1 MARVKIDLPNSEDFQ
16 WSIDI
21 RKSQAVPPD
30 NIKNELKR
38 TIDKITSQSSRVYTK
53 RGARISNKEN
63 ISFWNEM
70 HQHNKKSYKI
80 NLGHPL
86 ISSFLNRI
94 SSEDRNTIKEIF
106 NNIESNLPIDT
117 IYADMAIKPETIE
130 QKQLI
135 DINTLMKHAEDY
147 WNIQMEMGISVDK
160 IKEKILKTEP
170 FNQNIQLTEE
180 FIQVKENEC

>member
-1 MARVKIDLPNSEDFQ
+1 
-16 WSIDI
+16 
-21 RKSQAVPPD
+21 
-30 NIKNELKR
+30 
-38 TIDKITSQSSRVYTK
+38 
-53 RGARISNKEN
+53 
-63 ISFWNEM
+63 
-70 HQHNKKSYKI
+70 
-80 NLGHPL
+80 
-86 ISSFLNRI
+86 
-94 SSEDRNTIKEIF
+94 
-106 NNIESNLPIDT
+106 
-117 IYADMAIKPETIE
+117 MAIKPETIE